1 MTTEPTQPTEPEP
14 NGAEPSPAAIAATEN
29 PVQLTV
35 GLVEDQRI
43 PDGMVCMGSYR
54 NGRLVARSVMPPEA
68 WAQIDEYGI
77 FDEPVQ
83 VVLVARAAPPGV
95 QCQLYAMVPL
105 PDEED
110 DEPEEPWAASG
121 PGSSNEASLEESEE
135 EADEDEPRV
144 APIPLG
150 HIVRYERDR
159 GASWKG
165 VRSRPR
171 CTGRPGSS
179 GGSPPLPA
187 WPMVIVS
194 ASSTSSVCGLLAV
207 ARPRSDDCRRWRRL
221 KAA

>member
-1 MTTEPTQPTEPEP
+1 MTIEPGDPETPDPTPEGSVP
-14 NGAEPSPAAIAATEN
+14 VPAAIAATEE

-35 GLVEDQRI
+35 ALVEDERV
-43 PDGMVCMGSYR
+43 PEGMVCMGSFR

-83 VVLVARAAPPGV
+83 VVLVARAGPPGV

-110 DEPEEPWAASG
+110 DEPDEPWAASV
-121 PGSSNEASLEESEE
+121 PGSSSEASIVESDEVE
-135 EADEDEPRV
+135 DEDEPRV

-159 GASWKG
+159 VHPESL
-165 VRSRPR
+165 
-171 CTGRPGSS
+171 
-179 GGSPPLPA
+179 PLEA
-187 WPMVIVS
+187 VDLLRRVIDGK
-194 ASSTSSVCGLLAV
+194 TSEVVDRALADLLGL
-207 ARPRSDDCRRWRRL
+207 
-221 KAA
+221 

>member
-1 MTTEPTQPTEPEP
+1 MTIEP
-14 NGAEPSPAAIAATEN
+14 GDAETPGSGPDSDVPVPAAIAATED

-35 GLVEDQRI
+35 ALVQDERV
-43 PDGMVCMGSYR
+43 PEGMVCMGSYR

-68 WAQIDEYGI
+68 WEQIDEYGI

-110 DEPEEPWAASG
+110 DEPDEPWAASV
-121 PGSSNEASLEESEE
+121 PGASYEASLEQSEE
-135 EADEDEPRV
+135 DEEEDEPRV

-159 GASWKG
+159 VHPQSL
-165 VRSRPR
+165 
-171 CTGRPGSS
+171 
-179 GGSPPLPA
+179 PLEA
-187 WPMVIVS
+187 VDLLRKVIDGK
-194 ASSTSSVCGLLAV
+194 TSEVVDRALSDLLGL
-207 ARPRSDDCRRWRRL
+207 
-221 KAA
+221 

>member
-1 MTTEPTQPTEPEP
+1 MTSEPTEPIEP
-14 NGAEPSPAAIAATEN
+14 ESNGGEPTPAAIAATEN

-35 GLVEDQRI
+35 GLVDDQRI

-105 PDEED
+105 PDDEE
-110 DEPEEPWAASG
+110 DEPEEPWAASV
-121 PGSSNEASLEESEE
+121 PGSSYEASIEESDEDDE
-135 EADEDEPRV
+135 EDEPRV

-159 GASWKG
+159 VHPQSL
-165 VRSRPR
+165 
-171 CTGRPGSS
+171 
-179 GGSPPLPA
+179 PLEA
-187 WPMVIVS
+187 VDLLRKVIDGK
-194 ASSTSSVCGLLAV
+194 TSEVVDRALADLLGLN
-207 ARPRSDDCRRWRRL
+207 
-221 KAA
+221 